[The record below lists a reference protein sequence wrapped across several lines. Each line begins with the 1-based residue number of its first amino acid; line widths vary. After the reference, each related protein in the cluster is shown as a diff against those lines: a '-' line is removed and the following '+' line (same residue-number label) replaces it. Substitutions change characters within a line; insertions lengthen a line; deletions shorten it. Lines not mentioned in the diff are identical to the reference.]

1 MLSASVMFSCA
12 SLNTVVG
19 ATVLLL
25 LANWEIVKG
34 TFGVTSVNT
43 GVVVVVTG
51 VVEDGI
57 DEGVVI
63 VVMDFLSRIEL
74 FKLVHM

>member
-1 MLSASVMFSCA
+1 MFSCA

-34 TFGVTSVNT
+34 TFGATSVNT